1 MSDLNPAIEQF
12 RAKDELFTPSN
23 MISVMRAMMAVPA
36 VMAIVGHWYLLVAS
50 ICIAAFISDLLDGL
64 IARKTNSVS
73 EMGKIIDPL
82 ADKIYVGCVVI
93 AMAAYSLIPIWFL
106 AIILARDIVIV
117 LGGILAK
124 RRFGVVLP
132 SNYPG
137 KIAVLTISISIF
149 MVFVKVPMNII
160 AIVQYVSVVLMVVS
174 LVGYGT
180 RLFTLLRTSRS

>member
-1 MSDLNPAIEQF
+1 MSDSNPAVERF
-12 RAKDELFTPSN
+12 RAKDEIFTPSN

-73 EMGKIIDPL
+73 EIGKIVDPL
-82 ADKIYVGCVVI
+82 ADKIYVGCLVI

-106 AIILARDIVIV
+106 AVILGRDLIIV
-117 LGGILAK
+117 LGGIWAK
-124 RRFGVVLP
+124 RRLGVVLP

-137 KIAVLTISISIF
+137 KIAVLTISISLFMIF
-149 MVFVKVPMNII
+149 VSVPKNII
-160 AIVQYVSVVLMVVS
+160 DVFQYLSLALMMLS
-174 LVGYGT
+174 LVAYA
-180 RLFTLLRTSRS
+180 LRMAKLMKAA